1 MFAQHSRSPLTL
13 WRPGPRA
20 EQTRVAQL
28 FFSDMNLEA
37 LQQGIR
43 YRVYVDS
50 DNLIVIGPQS
60 VEALESIRR
69 SIQIMLAT
77 CPSTLSGRC
86 VA

>member
-1 MFAQHSRSPLTL
+1 
-13 WRPGPRA
+13 
-20 EQTRVAQL
+20 
-28 FFSDMNLEA
+28 MNLEA

-60 VEALESIRR
+60 VEALESIMRR
-69 SIQIMLAT
+69 SIQIIAT